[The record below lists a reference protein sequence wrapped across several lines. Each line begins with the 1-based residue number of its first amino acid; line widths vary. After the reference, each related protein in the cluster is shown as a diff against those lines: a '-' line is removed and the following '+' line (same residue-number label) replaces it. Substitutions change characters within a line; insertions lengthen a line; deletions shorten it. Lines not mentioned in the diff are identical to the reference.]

1 MIDFRETESFE
12 TLLDT
17 SGEKVSKFANA
28 GYDSANYWQLLG
40 AIFFVILAFAAWT
53 GFKALFKRAVRPC
66 GDNCL
71 TRRLRRKNKYGVI
84 IMRFLLEGCLE
95 MGLSAAISVMM
106 MEKETFEDFWE
117 AICVVSAFITLIVL
131 VLAPLYIKYLAQQYM
146 QTIKKGKDEKESE
159 HYELFE
165 SYRANEVSLL
175 YPVIFFIRRF
185 SMILVLTTMPGFK
198 YAQILMQLG
207 ATMSVIAHLWS
218 RPN

>member
-1 MIDFRETESFE
+1 
-12 TLLDT
+12 
-17 SGEKVSKFANA
+17 
-28 GYDSANYWQLLG
+28 
-40 AIFFVILAFAAWT
+40 
-53 GFKALFKRAVRPC
+53 
-66 GDNCL
+66 
-71 TRRLRRKNKYGVI
+71 
-84 IMRFLLEGCLE
+84 MRFLLEGCLE

-146 QTIKKGKDEKESE
+146 QTIKKGKDKKESE